1 MIRSEYRLTFER
13 RNEGATSNE
22 WGNRKSKNSIILLEY
37 KGIEGRKEGR
47 GERKV
52 GLSDGRWRGSAIDG
66 QDREQHRAP

>member
-1 MIRSEYRLTFER
+1 MIGFEYRLTVER

-22 WGNRKSKNSIILLEY
+22 WGNRKSKNQIILQ
-37 KGIEGRKEGR
+37 GNRRKEWEG
-47 GERKV
+47 KV